1 MAKAVEEHAKKTSG
15 KKALAIEGFAHALR
29 QIPTIIAHNAGILFF
44 LKIQFVVFVS

>member
-29 QIPTIIAHNAGILFF
+29 QIPTIIAHNAGILFSF
-44 LKIQFVVFVS
+44 KFFS